1 MHLIIPKLYIS
12 SWNHLQESSIVQDN
26 DEWFI
31 INCTKNLP
39 YLISEHRCIR
49 IPVDDDLTTTSL
61 QDLLDSFSSVL
72 EIINNKLEN
81 NINVI
86 VHCAAGQQRSP
97 TVVCAYLMA
106 YCNMSLAESILFIK
120 DRKADAFFWKANFL
134 PCLETFARQLNKDLN
149 DLKINSI

>member
-1 MHLIIPKLYIS
+1 MHLIIPNLYIS
-12 SWNHLQESSIVQDN
+12 SWNQLEESSIVLDN
-26 DEWFI
+26 DEWFVV
-31 INCTKNLP
+31 NCTKDLP
-39 YLISEHRCIR
+39 YRISESRCIR

-61 QDLLDSFSSVL
+61 NEMLQSFPTVL
-72 EIINNKLEN
+72 ETIHNKLEN
-81 NINVI
+81 NTKIV

-134 PCLETFARQLNKDLN
+134 PCLETFARQLNKR
-149 DLKINSI
+149 